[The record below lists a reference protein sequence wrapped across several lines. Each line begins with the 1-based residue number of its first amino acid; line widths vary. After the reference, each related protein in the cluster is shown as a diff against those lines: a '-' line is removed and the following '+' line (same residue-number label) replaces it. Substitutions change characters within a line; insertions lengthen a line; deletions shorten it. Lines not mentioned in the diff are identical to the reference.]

1 MINLKY
7 DPRLGSVKLQVPVI
21 RNNSDFDKTVLD
33 QTEEAEKGRRGG
45 AEERGGGN
53 KDGGGRIVGCSE
65 VEECGGRGG
74 GGDEGFGGRE
84 RGNRERGKGS
94 VERKRRVG
102 MSKGKRSGD
111 GIIEKGGD
119 VWGWGVEGLREVE
132 LTGFEFRGR

>member
-1 MINLKY
+1 M
-7 DPRLGSVKLQVPVI
+7 I
-21 RNNSDFDKTVLD
+21 RNNSDFDKTVLA
-33 QTEEAEKGRRGG
+33 QTEEEEKGRRGG

-74 GGDEGFGGRE
+74 GRDEGFGGRE

-94 VERKRRVG
+94 VERERRVG

-119 VWGWGVEGLREVE
+119 VWGWSVEGPREVE
-132 LTGFEFRGR
+132 LTGFEFRGC